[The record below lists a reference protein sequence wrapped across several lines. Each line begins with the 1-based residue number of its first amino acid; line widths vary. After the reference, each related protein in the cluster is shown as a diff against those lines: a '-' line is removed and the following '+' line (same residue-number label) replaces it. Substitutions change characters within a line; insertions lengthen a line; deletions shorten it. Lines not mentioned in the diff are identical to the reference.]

1 MNLFIPPQELIQ
13 VLEVES
19 RHNSIT
25 SIAILDEPDIACFGE
40 TPAAQILLATILSF
54 DDHRFFSEKGTHS
67 VSSGVILICG
77 PRLFT
82 LMKSRVDTFS
92 VMEMEVAVSPSAT
105 L

>member
-40 TPAAQILLATILSF
+40 TPAARVLLATIPSLNE
-54 DDHRFFSEKGTHS
+54 HR
-67 VSSGVILICG
+67 
-77 PRLFT
+77 P
-82 LMKSRVDTFS
+82 
-92 VMEMEVAVSPSAT
+92 
-105 L
+105 